1 MKSNKGPVNQR
12 ILTSSY
18 DNFTQIYGEPENLD
32 DFGHFA
38 AENYLAISNQLLC
51 VRATMGDEGYAQIQ
65 YPYTDADSLD
75 KFTSK
80 DTAEFKYINNEDDFH
95 DAFWEIVECGECQR
109 LGLASWED
117 FYDYFKEQN
126 E

>member
-1 MKSNKGPVNQR
+1 M
-12 ILTSSY
+12 TSSY

-80 DTAEFKYINNEDDFH
+80 DTAEFKYINNEDDSQLKLLGQLSAVTTVSALTTVNENGGY
-95 DAFWEIVECGECQR
+95 DNITAIVI
-109 LGLASWED
+109 
-117 FYDYFKEQN
+117 K
-126 E
+126 